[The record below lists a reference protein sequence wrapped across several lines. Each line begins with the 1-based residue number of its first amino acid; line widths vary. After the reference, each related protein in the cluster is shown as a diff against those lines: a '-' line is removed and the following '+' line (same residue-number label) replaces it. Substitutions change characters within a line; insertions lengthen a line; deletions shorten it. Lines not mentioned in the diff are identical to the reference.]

1 MRRATTGRATA
12 GRATNA
18 ALAVATA
25 GLLLTACGTGSDV
38 SRASADDVGGGGGGE
53 GGGGAPRSQESDPSA
68 GPESTAAPASTP
80 SSAPGGP
87 AFPTSTDPQSAEPT
101 GDWDLQLQDV
111 RVGEHDGFDR
121 VVLEF
126 SGTAGP
132 GWGVAWSEKAV
143 SEGTGEVV
151 PLDGERVLTI
161 SASGTAMPE
170 PGSYAVPRRL
180 GPSGDVAE
188 VQVNGWFEGYTQVF
202 AGFRGE
208 ERPFRVFSLADPP
221 RLVVDVSD

>member
-1 MRRATTGRATA
+1 MRRTTTGRAA
-12 GRATNA
+12 YA
-18 ALAVATA
+18 ALAATTA
-25 GLLLTACGTGSDV
+25 GLLLTACGTGGDV
-38 SRASADDVGGGGGGE
+38 SRASAEDIGGGGAGGSGGGGG
-53 GGGGAPRSQESDPSA
+53 ATRSQEPSPEPDPSGEPEPRA
-68 GPESTAAPASTP
+68 PDGPE
-80 SSAPGGP
+80 
-87 AFPTSTDPQSAEPT
+87 FPTSTDPQTAAPT

-132 GWGVAWSEKAV
+132 GWGVAWSGKAV
-143 SEGTGEVV
+143 AEGSGEVV

-170 PGSYAVPRRL
+170 PGSYEVPQRL

-208 ERPFRVFSLADPP
+208 ERPFRVFALADPP
-221 RLVVDVSD
+221 RLVVDVRD

>member
-1 MRRATTGRATA
+1 MRGTTTGRAA
-12 GRATNA
+12 SA
-18 ALAVATA
+18 ALALATA

-38 SRASADDVGGGGGGE
+38 SRTSADDVRGGGGGVSRDA
-53 GGGGAPRSQESDPSA
+53 GGAGADRSQEPAPEPAASDE
-68 GPESTAAPASTP
+68 PEPP
-80 SSAPGGP
+80 APGGP
-87 AFPTSTDPQSAEPT
+87 EFPTSTDPQIVEPT

-111 RVGEHDGFDR
+111 RLGDHDGFDR

-132 GWGVAWSEKAV
+132 GWGVAWSEEAV
-143 SEGTGEVV
+143 ADGSGEVV
-151 PLDGERVLTI
+151 PLDGDRVLTI

-170 PGSYAVPRRL
+170 PGSFEVPQRIGR
-180 GPSGDVAE
+180 SGAIAE

-208 ERPFRVFSLADPP
+208 ERPFRVFALADPP
-221 RLVVDVSD
+221 RVVVDVRN

>member
-1 MRRATTGRATA
+1 MRRTTTGRAA
-12 GRATNA
+12 SA
-18 ALAVATA
+18 ALAIATS

-38 SRASADDVGGGGGGE
+38 SRTSADDVGGGGA
-53 GGGGAPRSQESDPSA
+53 GGAARSQERSKPSPEPEPSDSPGSPSSPA
-68 GPESTAAPASTP
+68 PDGPE
-80 SSAPGGP
+80 
-87 AFPTSTDPQSAEPT
+87 FPTSTDPQTAEPT

-111 RVGEHDGFDR
+111 RTGEHDGFDR

-143 SEGTGEVV
+143 AEGSGEVV
-151 PLDGERVLTI
+151 PLDGDRVLTI

-170 PGSYAVPRRL
+170 PGSFEVPQRL

-202 AGFRGE
+202 AGFQGE
-208 ERPFRVFSLADPP
+208 ERPFRVFALADPP
-221 RLVVDVSD
+221 RVVVDVRD

>member
-1 MRRATTGRATA
+1 MRRTTTGRAA
-12 GRATNA
+12 SA
-18 ALAVATA
+18 ALAIATS

-38 SRASADDVGGGGGGE
+38 SRTSADDVGGGGA
-53 GGGGAPRSQESDPSA
+53 GGAARSQERSKPSPEPEPSGSPGSPSSPA
-68 GPESTAAPASTP
+68 PDGPE
-80 SSAPGGP
+80 
-87 AFPTSTDPQSAEPT
+87 FPTSTDPQTAEPT

-111 RVGEHDGFDR
+111 RTGEHDGFDR

-143 SEGTGEVV
+143 AEGSGEVV
-151 PLDGERVLTI
+151 PLDGDRVLTI

-170 PGSYAVPRRL
+170 PGSFEVPQRL

-202 AGFRGE
+202 AGFQGE
-208 ERPFRVFSLADPP
+208 ERPFRVFALADPP
-221 RLVVDVSD
+221 RLVVDVRD

>member
-1 MRRATTGRATA
+1 MRRTTTGRAA
-12 GRATNA
+12 YA
-18 ALAVATA
+18 ALAIATA
-25 GLLLTACGTGSDV
+25 SLLLTACGTGSDV
-38 SRASADDVGGGGGGE
+38 SRTSADDVGGGGA
-53 GGGGAPRSQESDPSA
+53 GGAARSQERAKPSPEPEPSDSPGSPSSPA
-68 GPESTAAPASTP
+68 PDGPE
-80 SSAPGGP
+80 
-87 AFPTSTDPQSAEPT
+87 FPTSTDPQTAEPT

-111 RVGEHDGFDR
+111 RTGEHDGFDR

-143 SEGTGEVV
+143 AEGSGEVV
-151 PLDGERVLTI
+151 PLDGDRVLTI

-170 PGSYAVPRRL
+170 PGSFEVPQRL

-208 ERPFRVFSLADPP
+208 ERPFRVFALADPP
-221 RLVVDVSD
+221 RLVVDVRD

>member
-1 MRRATTGRATA
+1 MRRTTTRRPASAAWAAATA
-12 GRATNA
+12 A
-18 ALAVATA
+18 A
-25 GLLLTACGTGSDV
+25 LLTACGTGSDV
-38 SRASADDVGGGGGGE
+38 SRASAEDVGGGGGG
-53 GGGGAPRSQESDPSA
+53 GGGKSRSQAQSQEPDPSQEPA
-68 GPESTAAPASTP
+68 PSDEPEPAVPDGPEFPAS
-80 SSAPGGP
+80 SE
-87 AFPTSTDPQSAEPT
+87 PQTAEPT
-101 GDWDLQLQDV
+101 GDWDLQLEDV
-111 RVGEHDGFDR
+111 RMGEHDGFDR

-143 SEGTGEVV
+143 AEGTGEVV
-151 PLDGERVLTI
+151 PLEGDRVLTI

-170 PGSYAVPRRL
+170 PGSYDVPQRL

-208 ERPFRVFSLADPP
+208 ERPFRVFALADPP